1 MGIQMA
7 WSDTRKSLTLR
18 LAAGSKMLAPARRDL
33 RVKMR
38 DSTKSAVFDGHPL
51 EVRF

>member
-7 WSDTRKSLTLR
+7 WNDVRKTLTLR
-18 LAAGSKMLAPARRDL
+18 LAAGSKMLAPAKREL
-33 RVKMR
+33 RVTQAGV
-38 DSTKSAVFDGHPL
+38 TKSAVFEGRNV